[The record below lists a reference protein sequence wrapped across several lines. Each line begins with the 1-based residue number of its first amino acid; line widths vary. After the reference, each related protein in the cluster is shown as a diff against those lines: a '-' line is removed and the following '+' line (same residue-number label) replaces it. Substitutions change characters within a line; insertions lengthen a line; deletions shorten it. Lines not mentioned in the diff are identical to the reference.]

1 VAPQPDRA
9 ALTDIALDL
18 FRSRG
23 YDNTT
28 PDQIA
33 AAAGISAQQLARDF
47 ATKDAVVMSLCE
59 QILDAS
65 VAPLARLAPNADP
78 LDALLVAHGHALTAI
93 VNDIGAVTR
102 DCLATVAE
110 ILTAHHEF
118 REPVR
123 ALRMQVLS
131 GPLAEYLGAAPDDRR
146 VRRAITMWSA
156 IVAGS
161 FNSFDRAGIDPSGD
175 GRVPELMV
183 QRLKETFTQVMGREP
198 ARLAIDPPA

>member
-1 VAPQPDRA
+1 VVPQPDRA

-33 AAAGISAQQLARDF
+33 AAAGITAQQLVQDF
-47 ATKDAVVMSLCE
+47 ATKDAVLMSLCE

-78 LDALLVAHGHALTAI
+78 LDALLVVHSDALTAI
-93 VNDIGAVTR
+93 ANGVGVITR
-102 DCLATVAE
+102 TGMATLAN

-131 GPLAEYLGAAPDDRR
+131 GPLAKYMGVAPDDRR
-146 VRRAITMWSA
+146 VRHAITIWSA

-183 QRLKETFTQVMGREP
+183 QRLNETFSQVTGREP
-198 ARLAIDPPA
+198 PQLTI